1 MQITLQLEQTK
12 IRFNTVSH
20 RMHISQG
27 RTLFLE
33 NFARSKMPKLV
44 SSETLLLENDKSFA
58 CGDEHNWPILEDP
71 ALLLGIFWK
80 QTEANKKT
88 IMPDKKQLNK
98 QSTVITSRLADATLF
113 SVSFLTVAFREV
125 GTTEGAVAARIARA
139 SLCLLSEFPRFLAS
153 LRSRRN

>member
-27 RTLFLE
+27 RELFLE

-58 CGDEHNWPILEDP
+58 CGDGDTWPILEEP
-71 ALLLGIFWK
+71 ALLLGIIWK
-80 QTEANKKT
+80 QTEVNKKRSC
-88 IMPDKKQLNK
+88 L
-98 QSTVITSRLADATLF
+98 R
-113 SVSFLTVAFREV
+113 
-125 GTTEGAVAARIARA
+125 RI
-139 SLCLLSEFPRFLAS
+139 
-153 LRSRRN
+153 N